1 MPVLDIIGETCLNTI
16 HELGYKSAVIAGGMV
31 RDSVLEG
38 DWKDIDIFLPIDK
51 TNPDKILIDISGQ
64 SDFKVENIT
73 MGHSISRNYRNV
85 NLISV
90 IDLIYMGGI
99 KVQIMPYDLPND
111 DMFKFNL
118 INNFNYGIDQAVYD
132 GKEIH
137 LSDSFMEDKK
147 RNTATLLK
155 LKSLAD
161 LPHAIDKFN
170 RIKQKYPGIKFACP
184 LLSIKKEKK
193 KKEEKVTEKLTTLP
207 EIGHT
212 HEAAQTVADAVVGR
226 DVWWDTPVT
235 NTNNILGQW
244 NTVVTGLR
252 R

>member
-73 MGHSISRNYRNV
+73 MGNSISRNYRNV

-118 INNFNYGIDQAVYD
+118 INDFNYGIDQAVYD

-161 LPHAIDKFN
+161 LPHAMDKFN

-193 KKEEKVTEKLTTLP
+193 KKETRPVVELSELPVTEVV
-207 EIGHT
+207 
-212 HEAAQTVADAVVGR
+212 HEAAQTVADTVTAR
-226 DVWWDTPVT
+226 QWWDELPRTD
-235 NTNNILGQW
+235 NILGQW